1 MIYIYDII
9 LCPNN
14 SAPPP
19 YIYICIQFS
28 LYCRYYGREDIS
40 GFACRHYRTELDAV
54 QTSNQIMLKLDARD
68 KKQLTIKIFG

>member
-9 LCPNN
+9 RQMFEIHTHI
-14 SAPPP
+14 
-19 YIYICIQFS
+19 YIYIQFS
-28 LYCRYYGREDIS
+28 LYCRYYGREYIS

-68 KKQLTIKIFG
+68 KKQPTIKIFG

>member
-9 LCPNN
+9 RQMFEKPKKVL
-14 SAPPP
+14 
-19 YIYICIQFS
+19 IYIQFS
-28 LYCRYYGREDIS
+28 LYCRYYGKEDIS

>member
-1 MIYIYDII
+1 MFEIYIY
-9 LCPNN
+9 
-14 SAPPP
+14 
-19 YIYICIQFS
+19 IQFS

-40 GFACRHYRTELDAV
+40 CFACRHYRMELDAV